1 MIEFVGFPKVPRL
14 RRECIITE
22 KIDGTNA
29 QVYIADDGK
38 MLFGSRNRWIT
49 PNNDNM
55 GFARWAAEHVEEL
68 ALLGPGHHFGEWW
81 GNGIQRNYGLNEK
94 RFSLFNVSRWT
105 PETVPPCCHV
115 VPILKTGTFSTKL
128 VNDAIYDLI
137 AHGSQAAPGW
147 AEPEG
152 VMIYM
157 VAAGHY
163 FKQTIEG
170 DELPKGMQK

>member
-29 QVYIADDGK
+29 QVYITDEGE

-49 PNNDNM
+49 PDDDNM
-55 GFARWAAEHVEEL
+55 GFARWATEHAEEL

-81 GNGIQRNYGLNEK
+81 GRGIQCGYGLTEK
-94 RFSLFNVSRWT
+94 RFSLFNTSHWT
-105 PETVPPCCHV
+105 PENVPPCCHV
-115 VPILKTGTFSTKL
+115 VPVLRTGIFTSKL
-128 VNDAIYDLI
+128 VYDALYDLI
-137 AHGSQAAPGW
+137 AYGSKAAPGW
-147 AEPEG
+147 MKSEG

-157 VAAGHY
+157 VAANSY
-163 FKQTIEG
+163 FKQTIEN
-170 DELPKGMQK
+170 DTVPKGAK